1 MNPFYRINIAILV
14 DMLYYI
20 IQSKEADMMTTFLNT
35 LRQRILILDG
45 AMGTEIQNY
54 KLDEAD
60 YRGARFIDHPVNLKG
75 NNDILVLTRP
85 DIIKDIHLSYLNA
98 GADIIETNTFNSTSI
113 SQSDYDTEALAYE
126 LNYEAAKLAKDTLTA
141 YYKTN
146 SRTCF
151 VAGSI
156 GPMNKSLSM
165 SPKVEDPSYRSVH
178 FDDVKQSYITQI
190 EGLVDGGVDLL
201 LIETIFDT
209 HNARAALMACD
220 EVFHARGIELPI
232 MLSGTLTDKSGRTLS
247 GQTLSAFHASM
258 QNKNVISIGLNCAF
272 GAKDLIPYV
281 KELAKITPL
290 YVSIHPNA
298 GLPNQLGAYDELP
311 EQTAEFIHQLAKAD
325 ALNIVGGCC
334 GTTPSHI
341 KAIADLLK
349 NYAPRVPKK
358 PSIKTRIAG
367 LEELT
372 IDAQLNF
379 INIGERTNV
388 AGSRKFAR
396 LIREQKYEEALDI
409 ARHQVENGAQIIDVN
424 FDDGLLDGKK
434 EMATFLKLIASE
446 PDISRVPVMIDS
458 SKWEIIEEGLKSIQ
472 GKPIVNSISLKN
484 GEDEFLYQAGIIQ
497 AFGAAVVVMAFDEHG
512 QADSFERKIQIAKRA
527 YDLLVNRL
535 GFNPADIIFDVNI
548 LAIATGITEHN
559 RYAIEFIDAVRWI
572 KKNLPYAK
580 TSGGLSNLSFSF
592 RGNNVIREAMHSA
605 FLFHAIQAGLD
616 MAILN
621 PGMIQIYDDIDPQ
634 LLSKVEDVLFDRQ
647 KDATDALLD
656 YAATLTTQGSE
667 TKEKAVDT
675 WRTLPV
681 TERLS
686 TALIKGITTYID
698 EDLAQARQELPNAI
712 SIIEGPLMD
721 GMSIVGDLFGS
732 GKMFLPQ
739 VVKSARVMKKAV
751 AYLLPFIKEENVKG
765 ASTSAGKVLMAT
777 VKGDVHDIGKNIVS
791 VVLECNNFEVI
802 DLGIM
807 VPPEQIIETAI
818 KENVDMIGLSGLIT
832 PSLDEM
838 ATMAKMMEEN
848 NFSIPLLIGGATT
861 SMLHTALKIAP
872 NYSHPVVYSQDATK
886 GVEAAKKLQDQQHHK
901 AFVDSMY
908 EEYDRVSQVSKKHVS
923 KLLDYN
929 EAVALKEVLCFDDS
943 TIHKPNFIGIKKI
956 QATIPELIPYI
967 DWTFFFTAWEM
978 KKRFPDILEDPTI
991 GKEAKKLYDD
1001 ALKLL
1006 DQLTIDQSLTAEGV
1020 LGIHPA
1026 YAKGDD
1032 IIINTPDGD
1041 YCLHN
1046 YRQQKENSA
1055 HLCLSDFIAPSSAG
1069 ITDYIGGF
1077 IVTAGIGVEKLVQ
1090 TYHEHHDDYNSL
1102 LVRVLAD
1109 RLAEAFAEKLHED
1122 VRKHYWGYAADE
1134 VLSKEDL
1141 LQAKYQGIRPAFGYP
1156 SLIDHSEKLTLFEWL
1171 HADKNSQVTL
1181 TESYMMV
1188 PGASVSG
1195 LYFAHP
1201 RSRYYDLFHIGKD
1214 QVTSYAQRKGISVE
1228 DAEKQI
1234 RTRIRYEKA

>member
-1 MNPFYRINIAILV
+1 
-14 DMLYYI
+14 MLYYI
-20 IQSKEADMMTTFLNT
+20 RQLKEADTMSIFLNT
-35 LRQRILILDG
+35 LKQRILILDG

-54 KLDEAD
+54 KLSEKD
-60 YRGARFIDHPVNLKG
+60 YRGERFKAHPVNLKG

-85 DIIKDIHLSYLNA
+85 DLIHEIHLNYLES

-113 SQSDYDTEALAYE
+113 SQSDYQTQDIAYE
-126 LNYEAAKLAKDTLTA
+126 INLKAARLAKQAVSTYQTA
-141 YYKTN
+141 NT
-146 SRTCF
+146 RDCF

-156 GPMNKSLSM
+156 GPMNKTLSM

-178 FDDVKQSYITQI
+178 FDDVKQAYVTQI
-190 EGLVDGGVDLL
+190 QGLIDGGVDLL

-220 EVFHARGIELPI
+220 EVFVAKNVQLPI

-247 GQTLSAFHASM
+247 GQTLSAFHTSL

-272 GAKDLIPYV
+272 GAKDLIPYI
-281 KELAKITPL
+281 KELSAMTSL

-298 GLPNQLGAYDELP
+298 GLPNQLGAYEELP
-311 EQTAEFIHQLAKAD
+311 EQTASLLKELAEAN

-334 GTTPSHI
+334 GTTPAHI
-341 KAIADLLK
+341 RAIANLMEKYL
-349 NYAPRVPKK
+349 PRIAEAK
-358 PSIKTRIAG
+358 PIKTRIAG
-367 LEELT
+367 LEQLT
-372 IDAQLNF
+372 IDENTNF
-379 INIGERTNV
+379 VNIGERTNV

-396 LIREQKYEEALDI
+396 LIREKKYEEALDI
-409 ARHQVENGAQIIDVN
+409 ARDQVENGAQIVDVN
-424 FDDGLLDGKK
+424 FDDGLLDGKE
-434 EMATFLKLIASE
+434 EMSIFLKLIASE
-446 PDISRVPVMIDS
+446 PEISRVPMMIDS

-484 GEDEFLYQAGIIQ
+484 GEDEFLYQAGILKE
-497 AFGAAVVVMAFDEHG
+497 FGAAVVVMAFDEKG

-527 YDLLVNRL
+527 YDLLIHRL
-535 GFNPADIIFDVNI
+535 DFNPADIIFDVNI
-548 LAIATGITEHN
+548 LAIATGIAEHN

-572 KKNLPYAK
+572 KENLPHVK

-592 RGNNVIREAMHSA
+592 RGNNLIREAMHSA
-605 FLFHAIQAGLD
+605 FLFHAIKAGLD

-621 PGMIQIYDDIDPQ
+621 PGMIQIYDEIDPE
-634 LLSKVEDVLFDRQ
+634 LLEKVENVLFDRGENP
-647 KDATDALLD
+647 TDILLD
-656 YAATLTTQGSE
+656 YAASIADQKSDI
-667 TKEKAVDT
+667 KEKSIDE
-675 WRTLPV
+675 WRTEPV
-681 TERLS
+681 SKRLS

-698 EDLAQARQELPNAI
+698 DDLAEARQELPNAI

-721 GMSIVGDLFGS
+721 GMGIVGDLFGS

-751 AYLLPFIKEENVKG
+751 AYLLPYIQEENVKG
-765 ASTSAGKVLMAT
+765 ASTSSGKVLMAT

-807 VPPEQIIETAI
+807 VPPETIIETAM

-838 ATMAKMMEEN
+838 ATMAKMMEDN

-886 GVEAAKKLQDQQHHK
+886 GVEAAKKLQNPKHHQS
-901 AFVDSMY
+901 FVDSMY
-908 EEYDRVSQVSKKHVS
+908 KEYDRISQISRDHVS
-923 KLLDYN
+923 KLVSYED
-929 EAVALKEVLCFDDS
+929 AVASKEQLNFDAT
-943 TIHKPNFIGIKKI
+943 TIYKPNFIGIKKVT
-956 QATIPELIPYI
+956 ASIPELIPYI

-978 KKRFPDILEDPTI
+978 KKRFPDILDDPII
-991 GKEAKKLYDD
+991 GNEAQKLYND
-1001 ALKLL
+1001 ALTMLN
-1006 DQLTIDQSLTAEGV
+1006 QLAKDQSLQAEGV
-1020 LGIHPA
+1020 LAIHEA
-1026 YAKGDD
+1026 YSDGDD
-1032 IIINTPDGD
+1032 IIVVTPEKE
-1041 YCLHN
+1041 YRLYN

-1055 HLCLSDFIAPSSAG
+1055 YLALSDFIAPKSAN
-1069 ITDYIGGF
+1069 IRDYIGGF
-1077 IVTAGIGVEKLVQ
+1077 IVTAGLGVDALVKS
-1090 TYHEHHDDYNSL
+1090 YHAHHDDYNSL

-1109 RLAEAFAEKLHED
+1109 RLAEAFAEKVHAD
-1122 VRKHYWGYAADE
+1122 VRKEYWGYAADE
-1134 VLSKEDL
+1134 DLTKEDL

-1156 SLIDHSEKLTLFEWL
+1156 SLIDHSEKLTLFDWL
-1171 HADKNSQVTL
+1171 HADENTQVTL
-1181 TESYMMV
+1181 TESFMMV

-1201 RSRYYDLFHIGKD
+1201 RSRYYDLFHIDKD
-1214 QVTSYAQRKGISVE
+1214 QVITYAQRKGISVDE
-1228 DAEKQI
+1228 AEKQI
-1234 RTRIRYEKA
+1234 RTRIRY

>member
-1 MNPFYRINIAILV
+1 
-14 DMLYYI
+14 MLYYI
-20 IQSKEADMMTTFLNT
+20 RQLKEADTMSIFLNT
-35 LRQRILILDG
+35 LKQRILILDG

-54 KLDEAD
+54 KLSEED
-60 YRGARFIDHPVNLKG
+60 YRGERFKSHPVNLKG

-85 DIIKDIHLSYLNA
+85 DLIHEIHLNYLES

-113 SQSDYDTEALAYE
+113 SQSDYQTQDIAYE
-126 LNYEAAKLAKDTLTA
+126 INLKAAQLAKQAVSTYQTA
-141 YYKTN
+141 NT
-146 SRTCF
+146 RDCF

-156 GPMNKSLSM
+156 GPMNKTLSM

-178 FDDVKQSYITQI
+178 FDDVKQAYVTQI
-190 EGLVDGGVDLL
+190 QGLIDGGVDLL

-220 EVFHARGIELPI
+220 EVFAAKNVQLPI

-247 GQTLSAFHASM
+247 GQTLSAFHTSL

-272 GAKDLIPYV
+272 GAKDLIPYI
-281 KELAKITPL
+281 KELSAMTSL

-298 GLPNQLGAYDELP
+298 GLPNQLGAYEELP
-311 EQTAEFIHQLAKAD
+311 EQTASLLKELAEAN

-334 GTTPSHI
+334 GTTPAHI
-341 KAIADLLK
+341 RAIANLME
-349 NYAPRVPKK
+349 NYPPRIAEAK
-358 PSIKTRIAG
+358 PIKTRIAG
-367 LEELT
+367 LEQLT
-372 IDAQLNF
+372 IDENTNF
-379 INIGERTNV
+379 VNIGERTNV

-396 LIREQKYEEALDI
+396 LIREKKYEEALDI
-409 ARHQVENGAQIIDVN
+409 ARDQVENGAQIVDVN
-424 FDDGLLDGKK
+424 FDDGLLDGKE
-434 EMATFLKLIASE
+434 EMSIFLKLIASE
-446 PDISRVPVMIDS
+446 PEISRVPIMIDS

-484 GEDEFLYQAGIIQ
+484 GEDEFLYQAGILKE
-497 AFGAAVVVMAFDEHG
+497 FGAAVVVMAFDEKG

-527 YDLLVNRL
+527 YDLLIHRL
-535 GFNPADIIFDVNI
+535 DFNPADIIFDVNI
-548 LAIATGITEHN
+548 LAIATGIAEHN

-572 KKNLPYAK
+572 KENLPHVK

-592 RGNNVIREAMHSA
+592 RGNNLIREAMHSA
-605 FLFHAIQAGLD
+605 FLFHAIKAGLD

-621 PGMIQIYDDIDPQ
+621 PGMIQIYDEIDPE
-634 LLSKVEDVLFDRQ
+634 LLEKVENVLFDRGENP
-647 KDATDALLD
+647 TDILLD
-656 YAATLTTQGSE
+656 YAASIADQKSDI
-667 TKEKAVDT
+667 KEKSIDE
-675 WRTLPV
+675 WRTEPV
-681 TERLS
+681 SKRLS

-698 EDLAQARQELPNAI
+698 DDLAEARQELPNAI

-721 GMSIVGDLFGS
+721 GMGIVGDLFGS

-751 AYLLPFIKEENVKG
+751 AYLLPYIQEENVKG
-765 ASTSAGKVLMAT
+765 ASTSSGKVLMAT

-807 VPPEQIIETAI
+807 VPPETIIETAM

-838 ATMAKMMEEN
+838 ATMAKMMEDN

-886 GVEAAKKLQDQQHHK
+886 GVEAAKKLQNPKHHQS
-901 AFVDSMY
+901 FVDSMY
-908 EEYDRVSQVSKKHVS
+908 KEYDRISQISRDHVS
-923 KLLDYN
+923 KLVSYED
-929 EAVALKEVLCFDDS
+929 AVASKEQLNFDAT
-943 TIHKPNFIGIKKI
+943 TIYKPNFIGIKKVT
-956 QATIPELIPYI
+956 ASIPELIPYI

-978 KKRFPDILEDPTI
+978 KKRFPDILDDPVI
-991 GKEAKKLYDD
+991 GNEAQKLYND
-1001 ALKLL
+1001 ALTMLN
-1006 DQLTIDQSLTAEGV
+1006 QLAKDQSLQAEGV
-1020 LGIHPA
+1020 LAIHEA
-1026 YAKGDD
+1026 YSDGDD
-1032 IIINTPDGD
+1032 IIVVTPEKE
-1041 YCLHN
+1041 YRLYN

-1055 HLCLSDFIAPSSAG
+1055 YLALSDFIAPKSAN
-1069 ITDYIGGF
+1069 IRDYIGGF
-1077 IVTAGIGVEKLVQ
+1077 IVTAGLGVDALVKS
-1090 TYHEHHDDYNSL
+1090 YHAHHDDYNSL

-1109 RLAEAFAEKLHED
+1109 RLAEAFAEKLHAD
-1122 VRKHYWGYAADE
+1122 VRKEYWGYAADE
-1134 VLSKEDL
+1134 DLTKEDL

-1156 SLIDHSEKLTLFEWL
+1156 SLIDHSEKLTLFDWL
-1171 HADKNSQVTL
+1171 HADENTQVTL
-1181 TESYMMV
+1181 TESFMMV

-1201 RSRYYDLFHIGKD
+1201 RSRYYDLFHIDKD
-1214 QVTSYAQRKGISVE
+1214 QVITYAQRKGISVDE
-1228 DAEKQI
+1228 AEKQI
-1234 RTRIRYEKA
+1234 RTRIRY

>member
-1 MNPFYRINIAILV
+1 MSI
-14 DMLYYI
+14 
-20 IQSKEADMMTTFLNT
+20 FLNT
-35 LRQRILILDG
+35 LKQRILILDG

-54 KLDEAD
+54 KLSEKD
-60 YRGARFIDHPVNLKG
+60 YRGERFKAHPVNLKG

-85 DIIKDIHLSYLNA
+85 DLIHEIHLNYLES

-113 SQSDYDTEALAYE
+113 SQSDYQTQDIAYE
-126 LNYEAAKLAKDTLTA
+126 INLKAAQLAKQAVSTYQTA
-141 YYKTN
+141 NT
-146 SRTCF
+146 RDCF

-156 GPMNKSLSM
+156 GPMNKTLSM

-178 FDDVKQSYITQI
+178 FDDVKQAYVTQI
-190 EGLVDGGVDLL
+190 QGLIDGGVDLL

-220 EVFHARGIELPI
+220 EVFAAKNVQLPI

-247 GQTLSAFHASM
+247 GQTLSAFHTSL

-272 GAKDLIPYV
+272 GAKDLIPYI
-281 KELAKITPL
+281 KELSAMTSL

-298 GLPNQLGAYDELP
+298 GLPNQLGAYEELP
-311 EQTAEFIHQLAKAD
+311 EQTANLLKELAEAN

-334 GTTPSHI
+334 GTTPAHI
-341 KAIADLLK
+341 RAIANLME
-349 NYAPRVPKK
+349 NYPPRIAEAK
-358 PSIKTRIAG
+358 PIKTRIAG
-367 LEELT
+367 LEQLT
-372 IDAQLNF
+372 IDENTNF
-379 INIGERTNV
+379 VNIGERTNV

-396 LIREQKYEEALDI
+396 LIREKKYEEALDI
-409 ARHQVENGAQIIDVN
+409 ARDQVENGAQIVDVN
-424 FDDGLLDGKK
+424 FDDGLLDGKE
-434 EMATFLKLIASE
+434 EMSIFLKLIASE
-446 PDISRVPVMIDS
+446 PEISRVPMMIDS

-484 GEDEFLYQAGIIQ
+484 GEDEFLYQAGILKE
-497 AFGAAVVVMAFDEHG
+497 FGAAVVVMAFDEKG

-527 YDLLVNRL
+527 YDLLIHRL
-535 GFNPADIIFDVNI
+535 DFNPADIIFDVNI
-548 LAIATGITEHN
+548 LAIATGIAEHN

-572 KKNLPYAK
+572 KENLPHVK

-592 RGNNVIREAMHSA
+592 RGNNLIREAMHSA
-605 FLFHAIQAGLD
+605 FLFHAIKAGLD

-621 PGMIQIYDDIDPQ
+621 PGMIQIYDEIDPE
-634 LLSKVEDVLFDRQ
+634 LLEKVENVLFDRGENP
-647 KDATDALLD
+647 TDILLD
-656 YAATLTTQGSE
+656 YAASIADQKSDI
-667 TKEKAVDT
+667 KEKSIDE
-675 WRTLPV
+675 WRTEPV
-681 TERLS
+681 SKRLS

-698 EDLAQARQELPNAI
+698 DDLAEARQELPNAI

-721 GMSIVGDLFGS
+721 GMGIVGDLFGS

-751 AYLLPFIKEENVKG
+751 AYLLPYIQEENVKG
-765 ASTSAGKVLMAT
+765 ASTSSGKVLMAT

-807 VPPEQIIETAI
+807 VPPETIIETAM

-838 ATMAKMMEEN
+838 ATMAKMMEDN

-886 GVEAAKKLQDQQHHK
+886 GVEAAKKLQNPKHHQS
-901 AFVDSMY
+901 FVDSMY
-908 EEYDRVSQVSKKHVS
+908 KEYDRISQISRDHVS
-923 KLLDYN
+923 KLVSYED
-929 EAVALKEVLCFDDS
+929 AVASKEQLNFDAT
-943 TIHKPNFIGIKKI
+943 TIYKPNFIGIKKVT
-956 QATIPELIPYI
+956 ASIPELIPYI

-978 KKRFPDILEDPTI
+978 KKRFPDILDDPVI
-991 GKEAKKLYDD
+991 GNEAQKLYND
-1001 ALKLL
+1001 ALTMLN
-1006 DQLTIDQSLTAEGV
+1006 QLAKDQSLQAEGV
-1020 LGIHPA
+1020 LAIHEA
-1026 YAKGDD
+1026 YSDGDD
-1032 IIINTPDGD
+1032 IIVVTPEKE
-1041 YCLHN
+1041 YRLYN

-1055 HLCLSDFIAPSSAG
+1055 YLALSDFIAPKSAN
-1069 ITDYIGGF
+1069 IRDYIGGF
-1077 IVTAGIGVEKLVQ
+1077 IVTAGLGVDALVKS
-1090 TYHEHHDDYNSL
+1090 YHAHHDDYNSL

-1109 RLAEAFAEKLHED
+1109 RLAEAFAEKLHAD
-1122 VRKHYWGYAADE
+1122 VRKEYWGYAADE
-1134 VLSKEDL
+1134 DLTKEDL

-1156 SLIDHSEKLTLFEWL
+1156 SLIDHSEKLTLFDWL
-1171 HADKNSQVTL
+1171 HADENTQVTL
-1181 TESYMMV
+1181 TESFMMV

-1201 RSRYYDLFHIGKD
+1201 RSRYYDLFHIDKD
-1214 QVTSYAQRKGISVE
+1214 QVITYAQRKGISVDE
-1228 DAEKQI
+1228 AEKQI
-1234 RTRIRYEKA
+1234 RTRIRY

>member
-1 MNPFYRINIAILV
+1 
-14 DMLYYI
+14 MLYYI
-20 IQSKEADMMTTFLNT
+20 RQLKEADTMSIFLNT
-35 LRQRILILDG
+35 LKQRILILDG

-54 KLDEAD
+54 KLSEKD
-60 YRGARFIDHPVNLKG
+60 YRGERFKAHPVNLKG

-85 DIIKDIHLSYLNA
+85 DLIHEIHLNYLES

-113 SQSDYDTEALAYE
+113 SQSDYQTQDIAYE
-126 LNYEAAKLAKDTLTA
+126 INLKAAQLAKQAVSTYQTA
-141 YYKTN
+141 NT
-146 SRTCF
+146 RDCF

-156 GPMNKSLSM
+156 GPMNKTLSM

-178 FDDVKQSYITQI
+178 FDDVKQAYVTQI
-190 EGLVDGGVDLL
+190 QGLIDGGVDLL

-220 EVFHARGIELPI
+220 EVFAAKNVQLPI

-247 GQTLSAFHASM
+247 GQTLSAFHTSL

-272 GAKDLIPYV
+272 GAKDLIPYI
-281 KELAKITPL
+281 KELSAMTSL

-298 GLPNQLGAYDELP
+298 GLPNQLGAYEELP
-311 EQTAEFIHQLAKAD
+311 EQTAALLKELAEAN

-334 GTTPSHI
+334 GTTPAHI
-341 KAIADLLK
+341 RAIANLME
-349 NYAPRVPKK
+349 NYPPRIAEAK
-358 PSIKTRIAG
+358 PIKTRIAG
-367 LEELT
+367 LEQLT
-372 IDAQLNF
+372 IDENTNF
-379 INIGERTNV
+379 VNIGERTNV

-396 LIREQKYEEALDI
+396 LIREKKYEEALDI
-409 ARHQVENGAQIIDVN
+409 ARDQVENGAQIVDVN
-424 FDDGLLDGKK
+424 FDDGLLDGKE
-434 EMATFLKLIASE
+434 EMSIFLKLIASE
-446 PDISRVPVMIDS
+446 PEISRVPMMIDS

-484 GEDEFLYQAGIIQ
+484 GEDEFLYQAGILKE
-497 AFGAAVVVMAFDEHG
+497 FGAAVVVMAFDEKG

-527 YDLLVNRL
+527 YDLLIHRL
-535 GFNPADIIFDVNI
+535 DFNPADIIFDVNI
-548 LAIATGITEHN
+548 LAIATGIAEHN

-572 KKNLPYAK
+572 KENLPHVK

-592 RGNNVIREAMHSA
+592 RGNNLIREAMHSA
-605 FLFHAIQAGLD
+605 FLFHAIKAGLD

-621 PGMIQIYDDIDPQ
+621 PGMIQIYDEIDPE
-634 LLSKVEDVLFDRQ
+634 LLEKVENVLFDRGENP
-647 KDATDALLD
+647 TDILLD
-656 YAATLTTQGSE
+656 YAASIADQKSDI
-667 TKEKAVDT
+667 KEKSIDE
-675 WRTLPV
+675 WRTEPV
-681 TERLS
+681 SKRLS

-698 EDLAQARQELPNAI
+698 DDLAEARQELPNAI

-721 GMSIVGDLFGS
+721 GMGIVGDLFGS

-751 AYLLPFIKEENVKG
+751 AYLLPYIQEENVKG
-765 ASTSAGKVLMAT
+765 ASTSSGKVLMAT

-807 VPPEQIIETAI
+807 VPPETIIETAM

-838 ATMAKMMEEN
+838 ATMAKMMEDN

-886 GVEAAKKLQDQQHHK
+886 GVEAAKKLQNPKHHQS
-901 AFVDSMY
+901 FVDSMY
-908 EEYDRVSQVSKKHVS
+908 KEYDRISQISRDHVS
-923 KLLDYN
+923 KLVSYED
-929 EAVALKEVLCFDDS
+929 AVASKEQLNFDAT
-943 TIHKPNFIGIKKI
+943 TIYNPNFIGIKKVT
-956 QATIPELIPYI
+956 ANIPELIPYI

-978 KKRFPDILEDPTI
+978 KKRFPDILDDPII
-991 GKEAKKLYDD
+991 GNEAQKLYND
-1001 ALKLL
+1001 ALTMLN
-1006 DQLTIDQSLTAEGV
+1006 QLAKDQSLQAEGV
-1020 LGIHPA
+1020 LAIHEA
-1026 YAKGDD
+1026 YSDGDD
-1032 IIINTPDGD
+1032 IIVVTPEKE
-1041 YCLHN
+1041 YRLYN

-1055 HLCLSDFIAPSSAG
+1055 YLALSDFIAPKSAN
-1069 ITDYIGGF
+1069 IRDYIGGF
-1077 IVTAGIGVEKLVQ
+1077 IVTAGLGVDALVKS
-1090 TYHEHHDDYNSL
+1090 YHAHHDDYNSL

-1109 RLAEAFAEKLHED
+1109 RLAEAFAEKLHAD
-1122 VRKHYWGYAADE
+1122 VRKEYWGYASDE
-1134 VLSKEDL
+1134 DLTKEDL

-1156 SLIDHSEKLTLFEWL
+1156 SLIDHSEKLTLFDWL
-1171 HADKNSQVTL
+1171 HADENTQVTL
-1181 TESYMMV
+1181 TESFMMV

-1201 RSRYYDLFHIGKD
+1201 RSRYYDLFHIDKD
-1214 QVTSYAQRKGISVE
+1214 QVITYAQRKGISVDE
-1228 DAEKQI
+1228 AEKQI
-1234 RTRIRYEKA
+1234 RTRIRY

>member
-1 MNPFYRINIAILV
+1 
-14 DMLYYI
+14 MLYYI
-20 IQSKEADMMTTFLNT
+20 RQLKEADTMSIFLNT
-35 LRQRILILDG
+35 LKQRILILDG

-54 KLDEAD
+54 KLSEKD
-60 YRGARFIDHPVNLKG
+60 YRGECFKSHPVNLKG

-85 DIIKDIHLSYLNA
+85 DLIHDIHLSYLES

-113 SQSDYDTEALAYE
+113 SQSDYQTQDIAYE
-126 LNYEAAKLAKDTLTA
+126 INLKAAKLAKQAVSTYQTSNTRD
-141 YYKTN
+141 
-146 SRTCF
+146 CF

-156 GPMNKSLSM
+156 GPMNKTLSM

-178 FDDVKQSYITQI
+178 FDDVKQSYVTQI
-190 EGLVDGGVDLL
+190 QGLIDGGVDLL

-220 EVFHARGIELPI
+220 EVFAAKNVQLPI

-247 GQTLSAFHASM
+247 GQTLSAFHTSL
-258 QNKNVISIGLNCAF
+258 QNKHVISIGLNCAF
-272 GAKDLIPYV
+272 GAKDLIPYI
-281 KELAKITPL
+281 KELSAMTSL

-298 GLPNQLGAYDELP
+298 GLPNQLGAYEELP
-311 EQTAEFIHQLAKAD
+311 EQTASLLKELAQAN

-334 GTTPSHI
+334 GTTPAHI
-341 KAIADLLK
+341 QAIANLMEK
-349 NYAPRVPKK
+349 YPPRIAETK
-358 PSIKTRIAG
+358 PIKTRIAG
-367 LEELT
+367 LEQLT
-372 IDAQLNF
+372 IDENTNF
-379 INIGERTNV
+379 VNIGERTNV

-396 LIREQKYEEALDI
+396 LIREKKYEEALDI
-409 ARHQVENGAQIIDVN
+409 ARDQVENGAQIVDVN
-424 FDDGLLDGKK
+424 FDDGLLDGKE
-434 EMATFLKLIASE
+434 EMSIFLKLIASE
-446 PDISRVPVMIDS
+446 PEISRVPMMIDS

-484 GEDEFLYQAGIIQ
+484 GEDEFLYQAGMLKK
-497 AFGAAVVVMAFDEHG
+497 FGAAVVVMAFDEKG

-527 YDLLVNRL
+527 YDLLIHRL
-535 GFNPADIIFDVNI
+535 DFNPADIIFDVNI

-572 KKNLPYAK
+572 KENLPHVK

-592 RGNNVIREAMHSA
+592 RGNNLIREAMHSA
-605 FLFHAIQAGLD
+605 FLFHAIKAGLD

-621 PGMIQIYDDIDPQ
+621 PGMIQIYDEIDPE
-634 LLSKVEDVLFDRQ
+634 LLEKVENVLFDRGENP
-647 KDATDALLD
+647 TDILLD
-656 YAATLTTQGSE
+656 YAASIADQKSGV
-667 TKEKAVDT
+667 KEKSIDE
-675 WRTLPV
+675 WRTEPV
-681 TERLS
+681 SKRLS

-698 EDLAQARQELPNAI
+698 DDLAEARQELPNAI

-721 GMSIVGDLFGS
+721 GMGIVGDLFGS

-751 AYLLPFIKEENVKG
+751 AYLLPYIQEENVKG
-765 ASTSAGKVLMAT
+765 TSTSSGKVLMAT

-807 VPPEQIIETAI
+807 VPPETIIETAM

-838 ATMAKMMEEN
+838 ATMAKMMEDN

-886 GVEAAKKLQDQQHHK
+886 GVEAAKKLQNPKHHQS
-901 AFVDSMY
+901 FVDSMY
-908 EEYDRVSQVSKKHVS
+908 KEYDRVSQISRDHVS
-923 KLLDYN
+923 KLVSYED
-929 EAVALKEVLCFDDS
+929 AVASREQLKFDAT
-943 TIHKPNFIGIKKI
+943 TIYKPNFIGIKKVT
-956 QATIPELIPYI
+956 ATIPELIPYI

-978 KKRFPDILEDPTI
+978 KKRFPDILDDPII
-991 GKEAKKLYDD
+991 GNEAKKLYND
-1001 ALKLL
+1001 ALTMLN
-1006 DQLTIDQSLTAEGV
+1006 QLAKDQSLQAEGV
-1020 LGIHPA
+1020 LAIHEA
-1026 YAKGDD
+1026 YADGDD
-1032 IIINTPDGD
+1032 IIIVTPEKE
-1041 YCLHN
+1041 YRFYN

-1055 HLCLSDFIAPSSAG
+1055 YLALSDFIAPKSAK
-1069 ITDYIGGF
+1069 IRDYIGGF
-1077 IVTAGIGVEKLVQ
+1077 IVTAGLGVEALVKS
-1090 TYHEHHDDYNSL
+1090 YHSHHDDYNSL

-1109 RLAEAFAEKLHED
+1109 RLAEAFAEKLHAD
-1122 VRKHYWGYAADE
+1122 VRKEYWGYAANE
-1134 VLSKEDL
+1134 NLTKEDL

-1156 SLIDHSEKLTLFEWL
+1156 SLIDHSEKLTLFDWL
-1171 HADKNSQVTL
+1171 HADENTQVTL
-1181 TESYMMV
+1181 TESFMMV

-1201 RSRYYDLFHIGKD
+1201 RSRYYDLFHIDRD
-1214 QVTSYAQRKGISVE
+1214 QVISYAQRKGISVNE
-1228 DAEKQI
+1228 AEKQI
-1234 RTRIRYEKA
+1234 RTRIRY

>member
-1 MNPFYRINIAILV
+1 
-14 DMLYYI
+14 MLYYI
-20 IQSKEADMMTTFLNT
+20 RQLKEADTMSIFLNT
-35 LRQRILILDG
+35 LKQRILILDG

-54 KLDEAD
+54 KLSEKD
-60 YRGARFIDHPVNLKG
+60 YRGERFKAHPVNLKG

-85 DIIKDIHLSYLNA
+85 DLIHEIHLNYLES

-113 SQSDYDTEALAYE
+113 SQSDYQTQDIAYE
-126 LNYEAAKLAKDTLTA
+126 INLKAAQLAKQAVSTYQTA
-141 YYKTN
+141 NT
-146 SRTCF
+146 RDCF

-156 GPMNKSLSM
+156 GPMNKTLSM

-178 FDDVKQSYITQI
+178 FDDVKQAYVTQI
-190 EGLVDGGVDLL
+190 QGLIDGGVDLL

-220 EVFHARGIELPI
+220 EVFAAKNVQLPI

-247 GQTLSAFHASM
+247 GQTLSAFHTSL

-272 GAKDLIPYV
+272 GAKDLIPYI
-281 KELAKITPL
+281 KELSAMTSL

-298 GLPNQLGAYDELP
+298 GLPNQLGAYEELP
-311 EQTAEFIHQLAKAD
+311 EQTASLLKELAEAN

-334 GTTPSHI
+334 GTTPAHI
-341 KAIADLLK
+341 RAIANLME
-349 NYAPRVPKK
+349 NYPPRIAEAK
-358 PSIKTRIAG
+358 PIKTRIAG
-367 LEELT
+367 LEQLT
-372 IDAQLNF
+372 IDENTNF
-379 INIGERTNV
+379 VNIGERTNV

-396 LIREQKYEEALDI
+396 LIREKKYEEALDI
-409 ARHQVENGAQIIDVN
+409 ARDQVENGAQIVDVN
-424 FDDGLLDGKK
+424 FDDGLLDGKE
-434 EMATFLKLIASE
+434 EMSIFLKLIASE
-446 PDISRVPVMIDS
+446 PEISRVPIMIDS

-484 GEDEFLYQAGIIQ
+484 GEDEFLYQAGILKE
-497 AFGAAVVVMAFDEHG
+497 FGAAVVVMAFDEKG

-527 YDLLVNRL
+527 YDLLIHRL
-535 GFNPADIIFDVNI
+535 DFNPADIIFDVNI
-548 LAIATGITEHN
+548 LAIATGIAEHN

-572 KKNLPYAK
+572 KENLPHVK

-592 RGNNVIREAMHSA
+592 RGNNLIREAMHSA
-605 FLFHAIQAGLD
+605 FLFHAIKAGLD

-621 PGMIQIYDDIDPQ
+621 PGMIQIYDEIDPE
-634 LLSKVEDVLFDRQ
+634 LLEKVENVLFDRGENP
-647 KDATDALLD
+647 TDILLD
-656 YAATLTTQGSE
+656 YAASIADQKSDI
-667 TKEKAVDT
+667 KEKSIDE
-675 WRTLPV
+675 WRTEPV
-681 TERLS
+681 SKRLS

-698 EDLAQARQELPNAI
+698 DDLAEARQELPNAI

-721 GMSIVGDLFGS
+721 GMGIVGDLFGS

-751 AYLLPFIKEENVKG
+751 AYLLPYIQEENVKG
-765 ASTSAGKVLMAT
+765 ASTSSGKVLMAT

-807 VPPEQIIETAI
+807 VPPETIIETAM

-838 ATMAKMMEEN
+838 ATMAKMMEDN

-886 GVEAAKKLQDQQHHK
+886 GVEAAKKLQNPKHHQS
-901 AFVDSMY
+901 FVDSMY
-908 EEYDRVSQVSKKHVS
+908 KEYDRISQISRDHVS
-923 KLLDYN
+923 KLVSYED
-929 EAVALKEVLCFDDS
+929 AVASKEQLNFDAT
-943 TIHKPNFIGIKKI
+943 TIYKPNFIGIKKVT
-956 QATIPELIPYI
+956 ASIPELIPYI

-978 KKRFPDILEDPTI
+978 KKRFPDILDDPVI
-991 GKEAKKLYDD
+991 GNEAQKLYND
-1001 ALKLL
+1001 ALTMLN
-1006 DQLTIDQSLTAEGV
+1006 QLAKDQSLQAEGV
-1020 LGIHPA
+1020 LAIHEA
-1026 YAKGDD
+1026 YSDGDD
-1032 IIINTPDGD
+1032 IIVVTPEKE
-1041 YCLHN
+1041 YRLYN

-1055 HLCLSDFIAPSSAG
+1055 YLALSDFIAPKSAN
-1069 ITDYIGGF
+1069 IRDYIGGF
-1077 IVTAGIGVEKLVQ
+1077 IVTAGLGVDALVKS
-1090 TYHEHHDDYNSL
+1090 YHAHHDDYNSL

-1109 RLAEAFAEKLHED
+1109 RLAEAFAEKLHAD
-1122 VRKHYWGYAADE
+1122 VRKEYWGYAADE
-1134 VLSKEDL
+1134 DLTKEDL

-1156 SLIDHSEKLTLFEWL
+1156 SLIDHSEKLTLFDWL
-1171 HADKNSQVTL
+1171 HADENTQVTL
-1181 TESYMMV
+1181 TESFMMV

-1201 RSRYYDLFHIGKD
+1201 RSRYYDLFHIDKD
-1214 QVTSYAQRKGISVE
+1214 QVITYAQRKGISVDE
-1228 DAEKQI
+1228 AEKQI
-1234 RTRIRYEKA
+1234 RTRIRY

>member
-1 MNPFYRINIAILV
+1 
-14 DMLYYI
+14 MLYYI
-20 IQSKEADMMTTFLNT
+20 RQLKEADTMSIFLNT
-35 LRQRILILDG
+35 LKQRILILDG

-54 KLDEAD
+54 KLSEKD
-60 YRGARFIDHPVNLKG
+60 YRGECFKSHPVNLKG

-85 DIIKDIHLSYLNA
+85 DLIHEIHLNYLES

-113 SQSDYDTEALAYE
+113 SQSDYQTQDIAYE
-126 LNYEAAKLAKDTLTA
+126 INLKAAQLAKQAVSTYQTA
-141 YYKTN
+141 NT
-146 SRTCF
+146 RDCF

-156 GPMNKSLSM
+156 GPMNKTLSM

-178 FDDVKQSYITQI
+178 FDDVKQAYVTQI
-190 EGLVDGGVDLL
+190 QGLIDGGVDLL

-220 EVFHARGIELPI
+220 EVFAAKNVQLPI

-247 GQTLSAFHASM
+247 GQTLSAFHTSL

-272 GAKDLIPYV
+272 GAKDLIPYI
-281 KELAKITPL
+281 KELSAMTSL

-298 GLPNQLGAYDELP
+298 GLPNQLGAYEELP
-311 EQTAEFIHQLAKAD
+311 EQTASLLKELAEAN

-334 GTTPSHI
+334 GTTPAHI
-341 KAIADLLK
+341 RAIANLME
-349 NYAPRVPKK
+349 NYPPRIAEAK
-358 PSIKTRIAG
+358 PIKTRIAG
-367 LEELT
+367 LEQLT
-372 IDAQLNF
+372 IDENTNF
-379 INIGERTNV
+379 VNIGERTNV

-396 LIREQKYEEALDI
+396 LIREKKYEEALDI
-409 ARHQVENGAQIIDVN
+409 ARDQVENGAQIVDVN
-424 FDDGLLDGKK
+424 FDDGLLDGKE
-434 EMATFLKLIASE
+434 EMSIFLKLIASE
-446 PDISRVPVMIDS
+446 PEISRVPIMIDS

-484 GEDEFLYQAGIIQ
+484 GEDEFLYQAGILKE
-497 AFGAAVVVMAFDEHG
+497 FGAAVVVMAFDEKG

-527 YDLLVNRL
+527 YDLLIHRL
-535 GFNPADIIFDVNI
+535 DFNPADIIFDVNI
-548 LAIATGITEHN
+548 LAIATGIAEHN

-572 KKNLPYAK
+572 KENLPHVK

-592 RGNNVIREAMHSA
+592 RGNNLIREAMHSA
-605 FLFHAIQAGLD
+605 FLFHAIKAGLD

-621 PGMIQIYDDIDPQ
+621 PGMIQIYDEIDPE
-634 LLSKVEDVLFDRQ
+634 LLEKVENVLFDRGENP
-647 KDATDALLD
+647 TDILLD
-656 YAATLTTQGSE
+656 YAASIADQKSGV
-667 TKEKAVDT
+667 KEKSIDE
-675 WRTLPV
+675 WRTEPV
-681 TERLS
+681 SKRLS

-698 EDLAQARQELPNAI
+698 DDLAEARQELPNAI

-721 GMSIVGDLFGS
+721 GMGIVGDLFGS

-751 AYLLPFIKEENVKG
+751 AYLLPYIQEENVKG
-765 ASTSAGKVLMAT
+765 TSTSSGKVLMAT

-807 VPPEQIIETAI
+807 VPPETIIETAM

-838 ATMAKMMEEN
+838 ATMAKMMEDN

-886 GVEAAKKLQDQQHHK
+886 GVEAAKKLQNPKHHQS
-901 AFVDSMY
+901 FVDSMY
-908 EEYDRVSQVSKKHVS
+908 KEYDRVSQISRDHVS
-923 KLLDYN
+923 KLVSYED
-929 EAVALKEVLCFDDS
+929 AVASREQLKFDAT
-943 TIHKPNFIGIKKI
+943 TIYKPNFIGIKKVT
-956 QATIPELIPYI
+956 ATIPELIPYI

-978 KKRFPDILEDPTI
+978 KKRFPDILDDPII
-991 GKEAKKLYDD
+991 GNEAKKLYND
-1001 ALKLL
+1001 ALTMLN
-1006 DQLTIDQSLTAEGV
+1006 QLAKDQSLQAEGV
-1020 LGIHPA
+1020 LAIHEA
-1026 YAKGDD
+1026 YADGDD
-1032 IIINTPDGD
+1032 IIIVTPEKE
-1041 YCLHN
+1041 YRFYN

-1055 HLCLSDFIAPSSAG
+1055 YLALSDFIAPKSAK
-1069 ITDYIGGF
+1069 IRDYIGGF
-1077 IVTAGIGVEKLVQ
+1077 IVTAGLGVEALVKS
-1090 TYHEHHDDYNSL
+1090 YHSHHDDYNSL

-1109 RLAEAFAEKLHED
+1109 RLAEAFAEKLHAD
-1122 VRKHYWGYAADE
+1122 VRKEYWGYAANE
-1134 VLSKEDL
+1134 NLTKEDL

-1156 SLIDHSEKLTLFEWL
+1156 SLIDHSEKLTLFDWL
-1171 HADKNSQVTL
+1171 HADENTQVTL
-1181 TESYMMV
+1181 TESFMMV

-1201 RSRYYDLFHIGKD
+1201 RSRYYDLFHIDRD
-1214 QVTSYAQRKGISVE
+1214 QVISYAQRKGISVNE
-1228 DAEKQI
+1228 AEKQI
-1234 RTRIRYEKA
+1234 RTRIRY

>member
-1 MNPFYRINIAILV
+1 
-14 DMLYYI
+14 MLYYI
-20 IQSKEADMMTTFLNT
+20 RQLKEADTMSIFLNT
-35 LRQRILILDG
+35 LKQRILILDG

-54 KLDEAD
+54 KLSEKD
-60 YRGARFIDHPVNLKG
+60 YRGERFKAHPVNLKG

-85 DIIKDIHLSYLNA
+85 DLIHEIHLNYLES

-113 SQSDYDTEALAYE
+113 SQSDYQTQDIAYE
-126 LNYEAAKLAKDTLTA
+126 INLKAAQLAKQAVSTYQTA
-141 YYKTN
+141 NT
-146 SRTCF
+146 RDCF

-156 GPMNKSLSM
+156 GPMNKTLSM

-178 FDDVKQSYITQI
+178 FDDVKQAYVTQI
-190 EGLVDGGVDLL
+190 QGLIDGGVDLL

-220 EVFHARGIELPI
+220 EVFAAKNVQLPI

-247 GQTLSAFHASM
+247 GQTLSAFHTSL

-272 GAKDLIPYV
+272 GAKDLIPYI
-281 KELAKITPL
+281 KELSAMTSL

-298 GLPNQLGAYDELP
+298 GLPNQLGAYEELP
-311 EQTAEFIHQLAKAD
+311 EQTASLLKELAEAN

-334 GTTPSHI
+334 GTTPAHI
-341 KAIADLLK
+341 RAIANLME
-349 NYAPRVPKK
+349 NYPPRIAEAK
-358 PSIKTRIAG
+358 PIKTRIAG
-367 LEELT
+367 LEQLT
-372 IDAQLNF
+372 IDENTNF
-379 INIGERTNV
+379 VNIGERTNV

-396 LIREQKYEEALDI
+396 LIREKKYEEALDI
-409 ARHQVENGAQIIDVN
+409 ARDQVENGAQIVDVN
-424 FDDGLLDGKK
+424 FDDGLLDGKE
-434 EMATFLKLIASE
+434 EMSIFLKLIASE
-446 PDISRVPVMIDS
+446 PEISRVPIMIDS

-484 GEDEFLYQAGIIQ
+484 GEDEFLYQAGILKE
-497 AFGAAVVVMAFDEHG
+497 FGAAVVVMAFDEKG

-527 YDLLVNRL
+527 YDLLIHRL
-535 GFNPADIIFDVNI
+535 DFNPADIIFDVNI
-548 LAIATGITEHN
+548 LAIATGIAEHN

-572 KKNLPYAK
+572 KENLPHVK

-592 RGNNVIREAMHSA
+592 RGNNLIREAMHSA
-605 FLFHAIQAGLD
+605 FLFHAIKAGLD

-621 PGMIQIYDDIDPQ
+621 PGMIQIYDEIDPE
-634 LLSKVEDVLFDRQ
+634 LLEKVENVLFDRGENP
-647 KDATDALLD
+647 TDILLD
-656 YAATLTTQGSE
+656 YAASIADQKSDI
-667 TKEKAVDT
+667 KEKSIDE
-675 WRTLPV
+675 WRTEPV
-681 TERLS
+681 SKRLS

-698 EDLAQARQELPNAI
+698 DDLAEARQELPNAI

-721 GMSIVGDLFGS
+721 GMGIVGDLFGS

-751 AYLLPFIKEENVKG
+751 AYLLPYIQEENVKG
-765 ASTSAGKVLMAT
+765 ASTSSGKVLMAT

-807 VPPEQIIETAI
+807 VPPETIIETAM

-838 ATMAKMMEEN
+838 ATMAKMMEDN

-886 GVEAAKKLQDQQHHK
+886 GVEAAKKLQNPKHHQS
-901 AFVDSMY
+901 FVDSMY
-908 EEYDRVSQVSKKHVS
+908 KEYDRISQISRDHVS
-923 KLLDYN
+923 KLVSYED
-929 EAVALKEVLCFDDS
+929 AVASKEQLNFDAT
-943 TIHKPNFIGIKKI
+943 TIYKPNFIGIKKVT
-956 QATIPELIPYI
+956 ASIPELIPYI

-978 KKRFPDILEDPTI
+978 KKRFPDILDDPVI
-991 GKEAKKLYDD
+991 GNEAQKLYND
-1001 ALKLL
+1001 ALTMLN
-1006 DQLTIDQSLTAEGV
+1006 QLAKDQSLQAEGV
-1020 LGIHPA
+1020 LAIHEA
-1026 YAKGDD
+1026 YSDGDD
-1032 IIINTPDGD
+1032 IIVVTPEKE
-1041 YCLHN
+1041 YRLYN

-1055 HLCLSDFIAPSSAG
+1055 YLALSDFIALKSAN
-1069 ITDYIGGF
+1069 IRDYIGGF
-1077 IVTAGIGVEKLVQ
+1077 IVTAGLGVDALVKS
-1090 TYHEHHDDYNSL
+1090 YHAHHDDYNSL

-1109 RLAEAFAEKLHED
+1109 RLAEAFAEKLHAD
-1122 VRKHYWGYAADE
+1122 VRKEYWGYAADE
-1134 VLSKEDL
+1134 DLTKEDL

-1156 SLIDHSEKLTLFEWL
+1156 SLIDHSEKLTLFDWL
-1171 HADKNSQVTL
+1171 HADENTQVTL
-1181 TESYMMV
+1181 TESFMMV

-1201 RSRYYDLFHIGKD
+1201 RSRYYDLFHIDKD
-1214 QVTSYAQRKGISVE
+1214 QVITYAQRKGISVDE
-1228 DAEKQI
+1228 AEKQI
-1234 RTRIRYEKA
+1234 RTRIRY

>member
-1 MNPFYRINIAILV
+1 MSI
-14 DMLYYI
+14 
-20 IQSKEADMMTTFLNT
+20 FLNT
-35 LRQRILILDG
+35 LKQRILILDG

-54 KLDEAD
+54 KLSEKD
-60 YRGARFIDHPVNLKG
+60 YRGERFKSHPVNLKG

-85 DIIKDIHLSYLNA
+85 DLIHEIHLNYLES

-113 SQSDYDTEALAYE
+113 SQSDYQTQDIAYE
-126 LNYEAAKLAKDTLTA
+126 INLKAAQLAKQAVSTYQTA
-141 YYKTN
+141 NT
-146 SRTCF
+146 RDCF

-156 GPMNKSLSM
+156 GPMNKTLSM

-178 FDDVKQSYITQI
+178 FDDVKQAYVTQI
-190 EGLVDGGVDLL
+190 QGLIDGGVDLL

-220 EVFHARGIELPI
+220 EVFAAKNVQLPI

-247 GQTLSAFHASM
+247 GQTLSAFHTSL

-272 GAKDLIPYV
+272 GAKDLIPYI
-281 KELAKITPL
+281 KELSAMTSL

-298 GLPNQLGAYDELP
+298 GLPNQLGAYEELP
-311 EQTAEFIHQLAKAD
+311 EQTASLLKELAEAN

-334 GTTPSHI
+334 GTTPAHI
-341 KAIADLLK
+341 RAIANLME
-349 NYAPRVPKK
+349 NYPPRIAEAK
-358 PSIKTRIAG
+358 PIKTRIAG
-367 LEELT
+367 LEQLT
-372 IDAQLNF
+372 IDENTNF
-379 INIGERTNV
+379 VNIGERTNV

-396 LIREQKYEEALDI
+396 LIREKKYEEALDI
-409 ARHQVENGAQIIDVN
+409 ARDQVENGAQIVDVN
-424 FDDGLLDGKK
+424 FDDGLLDGKE
-434 EMATFLKLIASE
+434 EMSIFLKLIASE
-446 PDISRVPVMIDS
+446 PEISRVPIMIDS

-484 GEDEFLYQAGIIQ
+484 GEDEFLYQAGILKE
-497 AFGAAVVVMAFDEHG
+497 FGAAVVVMAFDEKG

-527 YDLLVNRL
+527 YDLLIHRL
-535 GFNPADIIFDVNI
+535 DFNPADIIFDVNI
-548 LAIATGITEHN
+548 LAIATGIAEHN

-572 KKNLPYAK
+572 KENLPHVK

-592 RGNNVIREAMHSA
+592 RGNNLIREAMHSA
-605 FLFHAIQAGLD
+605 FLFHAIKAGLD

-621 PGMIQIYDDIDPQ
+621 PGMIQIYDEIDPE
-634 LLSKVEDVLFDRQ
+634 LLEKVENVLFDRGENP
-647 KDATDALLD
+647 TDILLD
-656 YAATLTTQGSE
+656 YAASIADQKSDI
-667 TKEKAVDT
+667 KEKSIDE
-675 WRTLPV
+675 WRTEPV
-681 TERLS
+681 SKRLS

-698 EDLAQARQELPNAI
+698 DDLAEARQELPNAI

-721 GMSIVGDLFGS
+721 GMGIVGDLFGS

-751 AYLLPFIKEENVKG
+751 AYLLPYIQEENVKG
-765 ASTSAGKVLMAT
+765 ASTSSGKVLMAT

-807 VPPEQIIETAI
+807 VPPETIIETAM

-838 ATMAKMMEEN
+838 ATMAKMMEDN

-886 GVEAAKKLQDQQHHK
+886 GVEAAKKLQNPKHHQS
-901 AFVDSMY
+901 FVDSMY
-908 EEYDRVSQVSKKHVS
+908 KEYDRISQISRDHVS
-923 KLLDYN
+923 KLVSYED
-929 EAVALKEVLCFDDS
+929 AVASKEQLNFDAT
-943 TIHKPNFIGIKKI
+943 TIYKPNFIGIKKVT
-956 QATIPELIPYI
+956 ASIPELIPYI

-978 KKRFPDILEDPTI
+978 KKRFPDILDDPVI
-991 GKEAKKLYDD
+991 GNEAQKLYND
-1001 ALKLL
+1001 ALTMLN
-1006 DQLTIDQSLTAEGV
+1006 QLAKDQSLQAEGV
-1020 LGIHPA
+1020 LAIHEA
-1026 YAKGDD
+1026 YSDGDD
-1032 IIINTPDGD
+1032 IIVVTPEKE
-1041 YCLHN
+1041 YRLYN

-1055 HLCLSDFIAPSSAG
+1055 YLALSDFIAPKSAN
-1069 ITDYIGGF
+1069 IRDYIGGF
-1077 IVTAGIGVEKLVQ
+1077 IVTAGLGVDALVKS
-1090 TYHEHHDDYNSL
+1090 YHAHHDDYNSL

-1109 RLAEAFAEKLHED
+1109 RLAEAFAEKLHAD
-1122 VRKHYWGYAADE
+1122 VRKEYWGYAADE
-1134 VLSKEDL
+1134 DLTKEDL

-1156 SLIDHSEKLTLFEWL
+1156 SLIDHSEKLTLFDWL
-1171 HADKNSQVTL
+1171 HADENTQVTL
-1181 TESYMMV
+1181 TESFMMV

-1201 RSRYYDLFHIGKD
+1201 RSRYYDLFHIDKD
-1214 QVTSYAQRKGISVE
+1214 QVITYAQRKGISVDE
-1228 DAEKQI
+1228 AEKQI
-1234 RTRIRYEKA
+1234 RTRIRY

>member
-1 MNPFYRINIAILV
+1 
-14 DMLYYI
+14 MLYYI
-20 IQSKEADMMTTFLNT
+20 RQLKEADTMSIFLNT
-35 LRQRILILDG
+35 LKQRILILDG

-54 KLDEAD
+54 KLSEKD
-60 YRGARFIDHPVNLKG
+60 YRGERFKAHPVNLKG

-85 DIIKDIHLSYLNA
+85 DLIHEIHLNYLES

-113 SQSDYDTEALAYE
+113 SQSDYQTQDIAYE
-126 LNYEAAKLAKDTLTA
+126 INLKAAQLAKQAVSTYQTA
-141 YYKTN
+141 NT
-146 SRTCF
+146 RDCF

-156 GPMNKSLSM
+156 GPMNKTLSM

-178 FDDVKQSYITQI
+178 FDDVKQAYVTQI
-190 EGLVDGGVDLL
+190 QGLIDGGVDLL

-220 EVFHARGIELPI
+220 EVFAAKNVQLPI

-247 GQTLSAFHASM
+247 GQTLSAFHTSL

-272 GAKDLIPYV
+272 GAKDLIPYI
-281 KELAKITPL
+281 KELSAMTSL

-298 GLPNQLGAYDELP
+298 GLPNQLGAYEELP
-311 EQTAEFIHQLAKAD
+311 EQTANLLKELAEAN

-334 GTTPSHI
+334 GTTPAHI
-341 KAIADLLK
+341 RAIANLME
-349 NYAPRVPKK
+349 NYPPRIAEAK
-358 PSIKTRIAG
+358 PIKTRIAG
-367 LEELT
+367 LEQLT
-372 IDAQLNF
+372 IDENTNF
-379 INIGERTNV
+379 VNIGERTNV

-396 LIREQKYEEALDI
+396 LIREKKYEEALDI
-409 ARHQVENGAQIIDVN
+409 ARDQVENGAQIVDVN
-424 FDDGLLDGKK
+424 FDDGLLDGKE
-434 EMATFLKLIASE
+434 EMSIFLKLIASE
-446 PDISRVPVMIDS
+446 PEISRVPMMIDS

-484 GEDEFLYQAGIIQ
+484 GEDEFLYQAGILKE
-497 AFGAAVVVMAFDEHG
+497 FGAAVVVMAFDEKG

-527 YDLLVNRL
+527 YDLLIHRL
-535 GFNPADIIFDVNI
+535 DFNPADIIFDVNI
-548 LAIATGITEHN
+548 LAIATGIAEHN

-572 KKNLPYAK
+572 KENLPHVK

-592 RGNNVIREAMHSA
+592 RGNNLIREAMHSA
-605 FLFHAIQAGLD
+605 FLFHAIKAGLD

-621 PGMIQIYDDIDPQ
+621 PGMIQIYDEIDPE
-634 LLSKVEDVLFDRQ
+634 LLEKVENVLFDRGENP
-647 KDATDALLD
+647 TDILLD
-656 YAATLTTQGSE
+656 YAASIADQKSDI
-667 TKEKAVDT
+667 KEKSIDE
-675 WRTLPV
+675 WRTEPV
-681 TERLS
+681 SKRLS

-698 EDLAQARQELPNAI
+698 DDLAEARQELPNAI

-721 GMSIVGDLFGS
+721 GMGIVGDLFGS

-751 AYLLPFIKEENVKG
+751 AYLLPYIQEENVKG
-765 ASTSAGKVLMAT
+765 ASTSSGKVLMAT

-807 VPPEQIIETAI
+807 VPPETIIETAM

-838 ATMAKMMEEN
+838 ATMAKMMEDN

-886 GVEAAKKLQDQQHHK
+886 GVEAAKKLQNPKHHQS
-901 AFVDSMY
+901 FVDSMY
-908 EEYDRVSQVSKKHVS
+908 KEYDRISQISRDHVS
-923 KLLDYN
+923 KLVSYED
-929 EAVALKEVLCFDDS
+929 AVASKEQLNFDAT
-943 TIHKPNFIGIKKI
+943 TIYKPNFIGIKKVT
-956 QATIPELIPYI
+956 ASIPELIPYI

-978 KKRFPDILEDPTI
+978 KKRFPDILDDPVI
-991 GKEAKKLYDD
+991 GNEAQKLYND
-1001 ALKLL
+1001 ALTMLN
-1006 DQLTIDQSLTAEGV
+1006 QLAKDQSLQAEGV
-1020 LGIHPA
+1020 LAIHEA
-1026 YAKGDD
+1026 YSDGDD
-1032 IIINTPDGD
+1032 IIVVTPEKE
-1041 YCLHN
+1041 YRLYN

-1055 HLCLSDFIAPSSAG
+1055 YLALSDFIAPKSAN
-1069 ITDYIGGF
+1069 IRDYIGGF
-1077 IVTAGIGVEKLVQ
+1077 IVTAGLGVDALVKS
-1090 TYHEHHDDYNSL
+1090 YHAHHDDYNSL

-1109 RLAEAFAEKLHED
+1109 RLAEAFAEKLHAD
-1122 VRKHYWGYAADE
+1122 VRKEYWGYAADE
-1134 VLSKEDL
+1134 DLTKEDL

-1156 SLIDHSEKLTLFEWL
+1156 SLIDHSEKLTLFDWL
-1171 HADKNSQVTL
+1171 HADENTQVTL
-1181 TESYMMV
+1181 TESFMMV

-1201 RSRYYDLFHIGKD
+1201 RSRYYDLFHIDKD
-1214 QVTSYAQRKGISVE
+1214 QVITYAQRKGISVDE
-1228 DAEKQI
+1228 AEKQI
-1234 RTRIRYEKA
+1234 RTRIRY

>member
-1 MNPFYRINIAILV
+1 
-14 DMLYYI
+14 MLYYI
-20 IQSKEADMMTTFLNT
+20 RQLKEADTMSIFLNT
-35 LRQRILILDG
+35 LKQRILILDG

-54 KLDEAD
+54 KLSEKD
-60 YRGARFIDHPVNLKG
+60 YRGERFKAHPVNLKG

-85 DIIKDIHLSYLNA
+85 DLIHEIHLNYLES

-113 SQSDYDTEALAYE
+113 SQSDYQTQDIAYE
-126 LNYEAAKLAKDTLTA
+126 INLKAAQLAKQAVSTYQTA
-141 YYKTN
+141 NT
-146 SRTCF
+146 RDCF

-156 GPMNKSLSM
+156 GPMNKTLSM

-178 FDDVKQSYITQI
+178 FDDVKQAYVTQI
-190 EGLVDGGVDLL
+190 QGLIDGGVDLL

-220 EVFHARGIELPI
+220 EVFAAKNVQLPI

-247 GQTLSAFHASM
+247 GQTLSAFHTSL

-272 GAKDLIPYV
+272 GAKDLIPYI
-281 KELAKITPL
+281 KELSAMTSL

-298 GLPNQLGAYDELP
+298 GLPNQLGAYEELP
-311 EQTAEFIHQLAKAD
+311 EQTASLLKELAEAN

-334 GTTPSHI
+334 GTTPAHI
-341 KAIADLLK
+341 RAIANLME
-349 NYAPRVPKK
+349 NYPPRIAEAK
-358 PSIKTRIAG
+358 PIKTRIAG
-367 LEELT
+367 LEQLT
-372 IDAQLNF
+372 IDENTNF
-379 INIGERTNV
+379 VNIGERTNV

-396 LIREQKYEEALDI
+396 LIREKKYEEALDI
-409 ARHQVENGAQIIDVN
+409 ARDQVENGAQIVDVN
-424 FDDGLLDGKK
+424 FDDGLLDGKE
-434 EMATFLKLIASE
+434 EMSIFLKLIASE
-446 PDISRVPVMIDS
+446 PEISRVPIMIDS

-484 GEDEFLYQAGIIQ
+484 GEDEFLYQAGILKE
-497 AFGAAVVVMAFDEHG
+497 FGAAVVVMAFDEKG

-527 YDLLVNRL
+527 YDLLIHRL
-535 GFNPADIIFDVNI
+535 DFNPADIIFDVNI
-548 LAIATGITEHN
+548 LAIATGIAEHN

-572 KKNLPYAK
+572 KENLPHVK

-592 RGNNVIREAMHSA
+592 RGNNLIREAMHSA
-605 FLFHAIQAGLD
+605 FLFHAIKAGLD

-621 PGMIQIYDDIDPQ
+621 PGMIQIYDEIDPE
-634 LLSKVEDVLFDRQ
+634 LLEKVENVLFDRGENP
-647 KDATDALLD
+647 TDILLD
-656 YAATLTTQGSE
+656 YAASIADQKSDI
-667 TKEKAVDT
+667 KEKSIDE
-675 WRTLPV
+675 WRTEPV
-681 TERLS
+681 SKRLS

-698 EDLAQARQELPNAI
+698 DDLAEARQELPNAI

-721 GMSIVGDLFGS
+721 GMGIVGDLFGS

-751 AYLLPFIKEENVKG
+751 AYLLPYIQEENVKG
-765 ASTSAGKVLMAT
+765 ASTSSGKVLMAT

-807 VPPEQIIETAI
+807 VPPETIIETAM

-838 ATMAKMMEEN
+838 ATMAKMMEDN

-886 GVEAAKKLQDQQHHK
+886 GVEAAKKLQNPKHHQS
-901 AFVDSMY
+901 FVDSMY
-908 EEYDRVSQVSKKHVS
+908 KEYDRISQISRDHVS
-923 KLLDYN
+923 KLVSYED
-929 EAVALKEVLCFDDS
+929 AVASKEQLNFDAT
-943 TIHKPNFIGIKKI
+943 TIYKPNFIGIKKVT
-956 QATIPELIPYI
+956 ASIPELIPYI

-978 KKRFPDILEDPTI
+978 KKRFPDILDDLVI
-991 GKEAKKLYDD
+991 GNEAQKLYND
-1001 ALKLL
+1001 ALTMLN
-1006 DQLTIDQSLTAEGV
+1006 QLAKDQSLQAEGV
-1020 LGIHPA
+1020 LAIHEA
-1026 YAKGDD
+1026 YSDGDD
-1032 IIINTPDGD
+1032 IIVVTPEKE
-1041 YCLHN
+1041 YRLYN

-1055 HLCLSDFIAPSSAG
+1055 YLALSDFIAPKSAN
-1069 ITDYIGGF
+1069 IRDYIGGF
-1077 IVTAGIGVEKLVQ
+1077 IVTAGLGVDALVKS
-1090 TYHEHHDDYNSL
+1090 YHAHHDDYNSL

-1109 RLAEAFAEKLHED
+1109 RLAEAFAEKLHAD
-1122 VRKHYWGYAADE
+1122 VRKEYWGYAADE
-1134 VLSKEDL
+1134 NLTKEDL

-1156 SLIDHSEKLTLFEWL
+1156 SLIDHSEKLTLFDWL
-1171 HADKNSQVTL
+1171 HADENTQVTL
-1181 TESYMMV
+1181 TESFMMV

-1201 RSRYYDLFHIGKD
+1201 RSRYYDLFHIDKD
-1214 QVTSYAQRKGISVE
+1214 QVITYAQRKGISVDE
-1228 DAEKQI
+1228 AEKQI
-1234 RTRIRYEKA
+1234 RTRIRY

>member
-1 MNPFYRINIAILV
+1 
-14 DMLYYI
+14 MLYYI
-20 IQSKEADMMTTFLNT
+20 RQLKEADTMSIFINT
-35 LRQRILILDG
+35 LKQRILILDG

-54 KLDEAD
+54 KLSEKD
-60 YRGARFIDHPVNLKG
+60 YRGERFKAHPVNLKG

-85 DIIKDIHLSYLNA
+85 DLIHEIHLNYLES

-113 SQSDYDTEALAYE
+113 SQSDYQTQDIAYE
-126 LNYEAAKLAKDTLTA
+126 INLKAAQLAKQAVSTYQTA
-141 YYKTN
+141 NT
-146 SRTCF
+146 RDCF

-156 GPMNKSLSM
+156 GPMNKTLSM

-178 FDDVKQSYITQI
+178 FDDVKQAYVTQI
-190 EGLVDGGVDLL
+190 QGLIDGGVDLL

-220 EVFHARGIELPI
+220 EVFAAKNVQLPI

-247 GQTLSAFHASM
+247 GQTLSAFHTSL

-272 GAKDLIPYV
+272 GAKDLIPYI
-281 KELAKITPL
+281 KELSAMTSL

-298 GLPNQLGAYDELP
+298 GLPNQLGAYEELP
-311 EQTAEFIHQLAKAD
+311 EQTAALLKELAEAN

-334 GTTPSHI
+334 GTTPAHI
-341 KAIADLLK
+341 RAIANLME
-349 NYAPRVPKK
+349 NYPPRIAEAK
-358 PSIKTRIAG
+358 PIKTRIAG
-367 LEELT
+367 LEQLT
-372 IDAQLNF
+372 IDENTNF
-379 INIGERTNV
+379 VNIGERTNV

-396 LIREQKYEEALDI
+396 LIREKKYEEALDI
-409 ARHQVENGAQIIDVN
+409 ARDQVENGAQIVDVN
-424 FDDGLLDGKK
+424 FDDGLLDGKE
-434 EMATFLKLIASE
+434 EMSIFLKLIASE
-446 PDISRVPVMIDS
+446 PEISRVPMMIDS

-484 GEDEFLYQAGIIQ
+484 GEDEFLYQAGILKE
-497 AFGAAVVVMAFDEHG
+497 FGAAVVVMAFDEKG

-527 YDLLVNRL
+527 YDLLINRL
-535 GFNPADIIFDVNI
+535 DFNPADIIFDVNI
-548 LAIATGITEHN
+548 LAIATGIAEHN

-572 KKNLPYAK
+572 KENLPHVK

-592 RGNNVIREAMHSA
+592 RGNNLIREAMHSA
-605 FLFHAIQAGLD
+605 FLFHAIKAGLD

-621 PGMIQIYDDIDPQ
+621 PGMIQIYDEIDPD
-634 LLSKVEDVLFDRQ
+634 LLEKVENVLFDRGENP
-647 KDATDALLD
+647 TDILLD
-656 YAATLTTQGSE
+656 YAASIADQKSGV
-667 TKEKAVDT
+667 KEKSIDE
-675 WRTLPV
+675 WRTEPV
-681 TERLS
+681 SKRLS

-698 EDLAQARQELPNAI
+698 DDLAEARQELPNAI

-721 GMSIVGDLFGS
+721 GMGIVGDLFGS

-751 AYLLPFIKEENVKG
+751 AYLLPYIQEENVKG
-765 ASTSAGKVLMAT
+765 ASTSSGKVLMAT

-807 VPPEQIIETAI
+807 VPPETIIETAM

-838 ATMAKMMEEN
+838 ATMAKMMEDN

-886 GVEAAKKLQDQQHHK
+886 GVEAAKKLQNPKHYQS
-901 AFVDSMY
+901 FVDSMY
-908 EEYDRVSQVSKKHVS
+908 KEYDRVSQISRDHVS
-923 KLLDYN
+923 KLISYED
-929 EAVALKEVLCFDDS
+929 AVASKEQLNFDAT
-943 TIHKPNFIGIKKI
+943 TIYKPNFIGIKKVT
-956 QATIPELIPYI
+956 ASIPELIPYI

-978 KKRFPDILEDPTI
+978 KKRFPDILDDPII
-991 GKEAKKLYDD
+991 GNEAKKLYND
-1001 ALKLL
+1001 ALTMLN
-1006 DQLTIDQSLTAEGV
+1006 QLAKDQSLQAEGV
-1020 LGIHPA
+1020 LAIHEA
-1026 YAKGDD
+1026 YADGDD
-1032 IIINTPDGD
+1032 IIVVTPEKE
-1041 YCLHN
+1041 YRLYN

-1055 HLCLSDFIAPSSAG
+1055 YLALSDFIAPKSAN
-1069 ITDYIGGF
+1069 IKDYIGGF
-1077 IVTAGIGVEKLVQ
+1077 IVTAGLGVEALVKS
-1090 TYHEHHDDYNSL
+1090 YHAHHDDYNSL

-1109 RLAEAFAEKLHED
+1109 RLAEAFAEKLHAD
-1122 VRKHYWGYAADE
+1122 VRKEYWGYAADE
-1134 VLSKEDL
+1134 DLTKEAL

-1156 SLIDHSEKLTLFEWL
+1156 SLIDHSEKLTLFDWL
-1171 HADKNSQVTL
+1171 HADENTQVTL
-1181 TESYMMV
+1181 TESFMMV

-1201 RSRYYDLFHIGKD
+1201 RSRYYDLFHIDKD
-1214 QVTSYAQRKGISVE
+1214 QVITYAQRKGISVDE
-1228 DAEKQI
+1228 AEKQI
-1234 RTRIRYEKA
+1234 RTRIRY